1 MTVPLYFRPIVV
13 EGSILYDGGIYN
25 NFPMN
30 HVEDLFHPDVI
41 IGSKTS
47 EGNKPPDEFDI
58 LGQIENIVMKPSNYN
73 IQPGKGLLLDM
84 DFNKQ
89 SLLAFDKLEE
99 FVEVGYQT
107 TLRKMDSIRMIVDRT
122 AEDSAS
128 LNRRRKAFTESW
140 PGFRFKDIDLEGLN
154 EKQEYYVRKS
164 IRKTDSVIGIEEMKR
179 EYIKLANDRS
189 LTYLYPR
196 AVYDPADSLFS
207 FKLRVIPEAP
217 LEARF
222 GLFISTTGLAQTYLG
237 FSYREI
243 QEVSTHLKGSIQFGR
258 LYDGVNLGFRFDYPS
273 KVPLFFQG
281 NFNYNRFDYNAS
293 NTNFFFEDLKPSYII
308 ENEIN
313 FRFDV
318 GLPYS
323 VNSVFRSGLG
333 IGRNQEVYYMTK
345 DFSSSDTSEVSV
357 INLVSIYGAVERTT
371 LNNRQFATEGI
382 QRKLALRLGYGSESY
397 APGSTAE
404 TMIGERMNYYWL
416 SARFENTGYIPLA
429 GSFSL
434 GYHYIMQATFKPLL
448 TNYYSTIIEAYA
460 FQPNIITKSLFMEEY
475 RAHQYIGAG
484 LMPVYSF
491 NRQVHAKLEAYAFFP
506 VQEILR
512 DVEDNA
518 ILGTY
523 FNSMKTLFNASVNMV
538 TRIGPIG
545 FHVGYLSAQELPWVF
560 QLSFGYLLFNP
571 RSTED

>member
-1 MTVPLYFRPIVV
+1 T
-13 EGSILYDGGIYN
+13 
-25 NFPMN
+25 
-30 HVEDLFHPDVI
+30 ED
-41 IGSKTS
+41 
-47 EGNKPPDEFDI
+47 
-58 LGQIENIVMKPSNYN
+58 
-73 IQPGKGLLLDM
+73 
-84 DFNKQ
+84 
-89 SLLAFDKLEE
+89 
-99 FVEVGYQT
+99 
-107 TLRKMDSIRMIVDRT
+107 
-122 AEDSAS
+122 
-128 LNRRRKAFTESW
+128 
-140 PGFRFKDIDLEGLN
+140 
-154 EKQEYYVRKS
+154 
-164 IRKTDSVIGIEEMKR
+164 
-179 EYIKLANDRS
+179 
-189 LTYLYPR
+189 
-196 AVYDPADSLFS
+196 
-207 FKLRVIPEAP
+207 
-217 LEARF
+217 
-222 GLFISTTGLAQTYLG
+222 
-237 FSYREI
+237 
-243 QEVSTHLKGSIQFGR
+243 
-258 LYDGVNLGFRFDYPS
+258 
-273 KVPLFFQG
+273 
-281 NFNYNRFDYNAS
+281 
-293 NTNFFFEDLKPSYII
+293 
-308 ENEIN
+308 EIN

-357 INLVSIYGAVERTT
+357 INLVSIYGAVEKTT